1 MTCFLIPLKLKKTL
15 KISCG
20 SKALSTCKTKRK
32 YENICNLNEFSDFK
46 RQVQNNRNRVARSD
60 PFN

>member
-20 SKALSTCKTKRK
+20 SNALPRARLSANMNFKF
-32 YENICNLNEFSDFK
+32 ENICNLNEFSDFK
-46 RQVQNNRNRVARSD
+46 RQV
-60 PFN
+60 